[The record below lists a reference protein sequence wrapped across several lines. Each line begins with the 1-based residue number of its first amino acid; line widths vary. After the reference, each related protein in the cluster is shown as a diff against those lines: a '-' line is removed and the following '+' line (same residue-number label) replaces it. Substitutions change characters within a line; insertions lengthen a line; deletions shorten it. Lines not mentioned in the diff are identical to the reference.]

1 MLSDLLF
8 VARLDAGKV
17 PIERKPFDLAA
28 VISGAVSRFE
38 PRSVV
43 EGIRLE
49 IRAPE
54 ELPARGDPRQTE
66 RILAVLLDNA
76 LRHTPSG
83 GCITVAGNPR
93 DGWVEASAIDTGP
106 GIAPENLSRIFDRF
120 YRADTSRAR
129 GGGGTGLGL
138 AIARD
143 LAQAQGGDLTAENVE
158 ARGAAFHLLLPRG

>member
-49 IRAPE
+49 NRTPE

-83 GCITVAGNPR
+83 GCITVAGQPS
-93 DGWVEASAIDTGP
+93 DGWVEASVIDTGP
-106 GIAPENLSRIFDRF
+106 GIARENLPRIFDRF
-120 YRADTSRAR
+120 YRADASRSR
-129 GGGGTGLGL
+129 GAAGTGLGL
-138 AIARD
+138 SIASD
-143 LAQAQGGDLTAENVE
+143 LAHAQGGDLTAED
-158 ARGAAFHLLLPRG
+158 AMDGGAVFCLKLPKG